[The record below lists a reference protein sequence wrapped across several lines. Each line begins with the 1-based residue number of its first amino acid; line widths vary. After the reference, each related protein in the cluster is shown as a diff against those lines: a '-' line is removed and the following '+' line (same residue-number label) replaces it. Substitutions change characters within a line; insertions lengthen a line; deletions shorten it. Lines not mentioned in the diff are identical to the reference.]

1 MTLFWIGA
9 ALLVA
14 LAWGM
19 LWPVWRGRSRPPI
32 GDAGAAGARSSRSA
46 HLVVL
51 DEQLAALDADLAAS
65 RLDAAQHALARD
77 EVLRRM
83 LEESGATGATGAT
96 GASQASRADGP
107 PPAARPGRKT
117 LALVGLAVPLFAF
130 ALYGLLGSPAGLN
143 AAPGAGSGGTAEAE
157 VTPEALDK
165 MLATLEQRLDKPSAD
180 LASDL
185 QGWTLLARSHAS
197 MQRFPAA
204 SRAYARASALAP
216 NDAQLLADH
225 ADVLALVQ
233 GRSMQ
238 GEPDRLVAKALQ
250 IEPRNLKALALAG
263 SSAFERK
270 DFAAAR
276 GYWQQALGQAPPG
289 SEFAAGLE
297 RSLSELGGAN
307 GAANGSAN
315 GAAIG
320 GAERDPAPAT
330 PSLAKAA
337 SAPVEVPLE
346 AARIRGRVSLAPA
359 LAARALPTDTV
370 FIFAR
375 AAAGPRMPLA
385 ILKRTVAELPFEFTL
400 DDSMAMS
407 PEMKLS
413 KFASVVV
420 SARVSRSGNALPQ
433 PGDLRGESAAGGT
446 KADGLQLLIDS
457 VQP

>member
-19 LWPVWRGRSRPPI
+19 LWPVWRGRAGPPI
-32 GDAGAAGARSSRSA
+32 GGAEAKGARGSRSA

-83 LEESGATGATGAT
+83 LDESGASGASGATGA
-96 GASQASRADGP
+96 SRAGDASATDGP

-117 LALVGLAVPLFAF
+117 LAVVGLAVPLFAF
-130 ALYGLLGSPAGLN
+130 SLYGLLGSPAGLN
-143 AAPGAGSGGTAEAE
+143 AAPGAGRGGTPEAE

-185 QGWTLLARSHAS
+185 KGWTLLARSYAS

-307 GAANGSAN
+307 GGAN

-320 GAERDPAPAT
+320 GAERDPAPAAQG
-330 PSLAKAA
+330 LAKAA
-337 SAPVEVPLE
+337 SAPVEAPLE

-420 SARVSRSGNALPQ
+420 SARVSRSGNAMPQ

>member
-83 LEESGATGATGAT
+83 LEESGATGATGA
-96 GASQASRADGP
+96 SQASRADGP

-143 AAPGAGSGGTAEAE
+143 AAPGAGSGGRPEAE

-185 QGWTLLARSHAS
+185 QGWTLLARSYAG

-216 NDAQLLADH
+216 KDAQLLADH

-307 GAANGSAN
+307 GVAN
-315 GAAIG
+315 GAATG
-320 GAERDPAPAT
+320 GAPRDPAPAAQ
-330 PSLAKAA
+330 SLAQAA
-337 SAPVEVPLE
+337 SAPVEAPLE

-446 KADGLQLLIDS
+446 RTDGLQLLIDS

>member
-14 LAWGM
+14 LAWAM
-19 LWPVWRGRSRPPI
+19 LWPVWRAGRGIAKPVVS
-32 GDAGAAGARSSRSA
+32 DTAAGARSPRSA

-51 DEQLAALDADLAAS
+51 DEQLAALDADLAAG
-65 RLDAAQHALARD
+65 RTDAAQHALARS
-77 EVLRRM
+77 EVQRRM
-83 LEESGATGATGAT
+83 LDESDAGGDGNASNAGDAGGVRGARGSA
-96 GASQASRADGP
+96 
-107 PPAARPGRKT
+107 PAARPGRKT
-117 LALVGLAVPLFAF
+117 LVFVGLAVPLFALV
-130 ALYGLLGSPAGLN
+130 LYGLIGNPAGLN
-143 AAPGAGSGGTAEAE
+143 APPGAGSGGAAEAE

-165 MLATLEQRLDKPSAD
+165 MLATLEQRLDKPSAN

-185 QGWTLLARSHAS
+185 QGWTLLARSYAGL
-197 MQRFPAA
+197 QRFPAA

-276 GYWQQALGQAPPG
+276 GYWEQALQQAPPG

-307 GAANGSAN
+307 GIAAG
-315 GAAIG
+315 GAA
-320 GAERDPAPAT
+320 PAD
-330 PSLAKAA
+330 
-337 SAPVEVPLE
+337 

-375 AAAGPRMPLA
+375 AADGPRMPLA

-407 PEMKLS
+407 PQMKLS
-413 KFASVVV
+413 KFATVVV
-420 SARVSRSGNALPQ
+420 GARVSRSGNAMPQ
-433 PGDLRGESAAGGT
+433 PGDLRGESMPSGT
-446 KADGLQLLIDS
+446 RVNDLQLMIDS

>member
-14 LAWGM
+14 LAWAM
-19 LWPVWRGRSRPPI
+19 LWPVWRAWRGVAKPGV
-32 GDAGAAGARSSRSA
+32 GDAPSAGERGPRSA

-51 DEQLAALDADLAAS
+51 GEQLAALDADLAAG
-65 RLDAAQHALARD
+65 RLDAAQHLLARS
-77 EVLRRM
+77 EVQRRM
-83 LEESGATGATGAT
+83 LDESD
-96 GASQASRADGP
+96 GASNAGKASIASTSVGIADA
-107 PPAARPGRKT
+107 PPAARSGRKT
-117 LALVGLAVPLFAF
+117 LAFVVLAVPLFAF

-143 AAPGAGSGGTAEAE
+143 PPPGAGSGGAAEI
-157 VTPEALDK
+157 TPEALDK
-165 MLATLEQRLDKPSAD
+165 MLATLEQRLDKPSAN

-185 QGWTLLARSHAS
+185 QGWTLLARSYAGL
-197 MQRFPAA
+197 QRFPAA

-307 GAANGSAN
+307 GGAGSDASPPSQSTQT
-315 GAAIG
+315 AQTAQT
-320 GAERDPAPAT
+320 AQT
-330 PSLAKAA
+330 PIQSA
-337 SAPVEVPLE
+337 SAPAD

-375 AAAGPRMPLA
+375 AADGPRMPLA

-407 PEMKLS
+407 PQMKLS

-420 SARVSRSGNALPQ
+420 GARVSRSGNAMPQ
-433 PGDLRGESAAGGT
+433 PGDLRGESAPTAT
-446 KADGLQLLIDS
+446 RSDDLQLVIDS

>member
-9 ALLVA
+9 TLLVA

-19 LWPVWRGRSRPPI
+19 LWPVWRGRATPLV
-32 GDAGAAGARSSRSA
+32 GDAAAAGARSPRSA

-51 DEQLAALDADLAAS
+51 DEQLAALDADLAAG
-65 RLDAAQHALARD
+65 RLDLAQHALARG
-77 EVLRRM
+77 EVQRRM
-83 LEESGATGATGAT
+83 LDESDAG
-96 GASQASRADGP
+96 GASRPAHARPASRL
-107 PPAARPGRKT
+107 GRKT

-143 AAPGAGSGGTAEAE
+143 AAPGAGSGGRPEAE

-185 QGWTLLARSHAS
+185 QGWTLLARSYAGL
-197 MQRFPAA
+197 QRFPAA

-233 GRSMQ
+233 GQSMQ
-238 GEPDRLVAKALQ
+238 GEPDRLIAKALQ

-276 GYWQQALGQAPPG
+276 GYWQQARALAPAD
-289 SEFAAGLE
+289 SEFAAGLD
-297 RSLSELGGAN
+297 RSLSEVAGAVS
-307 GAANGSAN
+307 GAS
-315 GAAIG
+315 
-320 GAERDPAPAT
+320 
-330 PSLAKAA
+330 PSMPVAQAGAA
-337 SAPVEVPLE
+337 SAALPV
-346 AARIRGRVSLAPA
+346 ATDTARISGRVSLAPS
-359 LAARALPTDTV
+359 LAARVAPTDTV

-375 AAAGPRMPLA
+375 AADGPRMPLA
-385 ILKRTVAELPFEFTL
+385 ILKRTVADLPFEFTL
-400 DDSMAMS
+400 DDGMAMS

-413 KFASVVV
+413 RFASVVV
-420 SARVSRSGNALPQ
+420 GARVSRSGNAMPQ
-433 PGDLRGESAAGGT
+433 PGDLRGESAPTGT
-446 KADGLQLLIDS
+446 RANDLQLVIDS

>member
-14 LAWGM
+14 LAWGL
-19 LWPVWRGRSRPPI
+19 LWPAWRGRAKPGV
-32 GDAGAAGARSSRSA
+32 GDAATGPRSPRSA

-51 DEQLAALDADLAAS
+51 DEQLAALDADLAAG
-65 RLDAAQHALARD
+65 RLDAAQHALARS
-77 EVLRRM
+77 EVQRRM
-83 LEESGATGATGAT
+83 LDESD
-96 GASQASRADGP
+96 GASNAGKASIASTSVGIADA
-107 PPAARPGRKT
+107 PPAARSGRKT
-117 LALVGLAVPLFAF
+117 LAFVGLAVPLFAF
-130 ALYGLLGSPAGLN
+130 VLYGLLGSPAGLN
-143 AAPGAGSGGTAEAE
+143 PPPGAGSGGAAEI
-157 VTPEALDK
+157 TPEALDK
-165 MLATLEQRLDKPSAD
+165 MLATLEQRLDKPSAN

-185 QGWTLLARSHAS
+185 QGWTLLARSYAGL
-197 MQRFPAA
+197 QRFPAA

-307 GAANGSAN
+307 GGAGSDASPPSQSTQT
-315 GAAIG
+315 AQTAQ
-320 GAERDPAPAT
+320 T
-330 PSLAKAA
+330 PIQSA
-337 SAPVEVPLE
+337 STPTD

-375 AAAGPRMPLA
+375 AADGPRMPLA

-400 DDSMAMS
+400 NDSMAMS
-407 PEMKLS
+407 PQMKLS

-420 SARVSRSGNALPQ
+420 GARVSRSGNAMPQ
-433 PGDLRGESAAGGT
+433 PGDLRGESAPTAT
-446 KADGLQLLIDS
+446 RADDLQLVIDS

>member
-19 LWPVWRGRSRPPI
+19 LWPVWRGRARPGV
-32 GDAGAAGARSSRSA
+32 GDAAAAGERGPRSA
-46 HLVVL
+46 HLVIL
-51 DEQLAALDADLAAS
+51 GEQLAALDADLAAG
-65 RLDAAQHALARD
+65 RLDAAQHALARS
-77 EVLRRM
+77 EVQRRM
-83 LEESGATGATGAT
+83 LDESD
-96 GASQASRADGP
+96 GASNAGKASIASTSVGIADA
-107 PPAARPGRKT
+107 PPAARLGRKT
-117 LALVGLAVPLFAF
+117 LAFVGLAVPLFAF

-143 AAPGAGSGGTAEAE
+143 PPPGAGSGGAAEI
-157 VTPEALDK
+157 TPEALDK
-165 MLATLEQRLDKPSAD
+165 MLATLEQRLDKPSAN

-185 QGWTLLARSHAS
+185 QGWTLLARSYAGL
-197 MQRFPAA
+197 QRFPAA

-225 ADVLALVQ
+225 AEVLALVQ

-307 GAANGSAN
+307 GGAGSDASPPSQSTQT
-315 GAAIG
+315 AQTAQ
-320 GAERDPAPAT
+320 T
-330 PSLAKAA
+330 PIQSA
-337 SAPVEVPLE
+337 STPTD

-359 LAARALPTDTV
+359 LATRALPTDTV

-375 AAAGPRMPLA
+375 AANGPRMPLA

-400 DDSMAMS
+400 DDSTAMS

-420 SARVSRSGNALPQ
+420 GARVSRSGNALPQ
-433 PGDLRGESAAGGT
+433 PGDLRGESAPSGT
-446 KADGLQLLIDS
+446 KSDGLQLLIDS

>member
-14 LAWGM
+14 LAWAM
-19 LWPVWRGRSRPPI
+19 LWPLWRAGRGLARPVV
-32 GDAGAAGARSSRSA
+32 GAAAAAGERSPRSA

-51 DEQLAALDADLAAS
+51 DEQLFALDADLTAGH
-65 RLDAAQHALARD
+65 LDAAQHALARS
-77 EVLRRM
+77 EVQRRM
-83 LEESGATGATGAT
+83 LDESDAVGDGNASNACGAGVARGAVRSA
-96 GASQASRADGP
+96 
-107 PPAARPGRKT
+107 PAARPGRKT
-117 LALVGLAVPLFAF
+117 LALVGLSVPLFAV

-143 AAPGAGSGGTAEAE
+143 PAPGAGSGGAAE

-165 MLATLEQRLDKPSAD
+165 MLATLEQRLDKPSAN

-185 QGWTLLARSHAS
+185 QGWTLLARSYAGL
-197 MQRFPAA
+197 QRFPAA

-276 GYWQQALGQAPPG
+276 GYWQQALQQAPPG

-297 RSLSELGGAN
+297 RSLSELGGA
-307 GAANGSAN
+307 
-315 GAAIG
+315 
-320 GAERDPAPAT
+320 APASQQQPPT
-330 PSLAKAA
+330 AQAPIKAA
-337 SAPVEVPLE
+337 SAPAD

-359 LAARALPTDTV
+359 LAARVLPTDTV

-375 AAAGPRMPLA
+375 AANGPRMPLA

-400 DDSMAMS
+400 DDSTAMS

-420 SARVSRSGNALPQ
+420 GARVSRSGNAMPQ
-433 PGDLRGESAAGGT
+433 PGDLRGESAPTATRSG
-446 KADGLQLLIDS
+446 DLQLVIDS

>member
-19 LWPVWRGRSRPPI
+19 LWPVWRGRATPLV
-32 GDAGAAGARSSRSA
+32 GDAAAAGARSPRSA

-51 DEQLAALDADLAAS
+51 DEQLAALDADLAAG
-65 RLDAAQHALARD
+65 RLDLAQHALARG
-77 EVLRRM
+77 EVQRRM
-83 LEESGATGATGAT
+83 LDESDAG
-96 GASQASRADGP
+96 GASGPAHARPAS
-107 PPAARPGRKT
+107 RPGRKT

-143 AAPGAGSGGTAEAE
+143 AAPGAGSGGRPEAE

-185 QGWTLLARSHAS
+185 QGWTLLARSYAGL
-197 MQRFPAA
+197 QRFPAA

-233 GRSMQ
+233 GQSMQ
-238 GEPDRLVAKALQ
+238 GEPDRLIAKALQ

-276 GYWQQALGQAPPG
+276 GYWQQARALAPAD
-289 SEFAAGLE
+289 SEFAAGLD
-297 RSLSELGGAN
+297 RSLSEVAGAVT
-307 GAANGSAN
+307 GAG
-315 GAAIG
+315 
-320 GAERDPAPAT
+320 
-330 PSLAKAA
+330 PSMPVAQAGAA
-337 SAPVEVPLE
+337 SAALPV
-346 AARIRGRVSLAPA
+346 ATDTARISGRVSLAPS
-359 LAARALPTDTV
+359 LAARVAPTDTV

-375 AAAGPRMPLA
+375 AADGPRMPLA
-385 ILKRTVAELPFEFTL
+385 ILKRTVADLPFEFTL
-400 DDSMAMS
+400 DDGMAMS

-413 KFASVVV
+413 RFASVVV
-420 SARVSRSGNALPQ
+420 GARVSRSGNAMPQ
-433 PGDLRGESAAGGT
+433 PGDLRGESAPTGT
-446 KADGLQLLIDS
+446 RANDLQLVIDS

>member
-19 LWPVWRGRSRPPI
+19 LWPALRGHAKPGV
-32 GDAGAAGARSSRSA
+32 GDAAAAGERGPRSA

-51 DEQLAALDADLAAS
+51 GEQLAALDADLAAG
-65 RLDAAQHALARD
+65 RLDPAQHALARS
-77 EVLRRM
+77 EVQRRM
-83 LEESGATGATGAT
+83 LDESD
-96 GASQASRADGP
+96 GASNAGKASIASTSVGIADA
-107 PPAARPGRKT
+107 PPAARLGRKT
-117 LALVGLAVPLFAF
+117 LAFVGLAVPLFAF

-143 AAPGAGSGGTAEAE
+143 PPPGAGSGGAAEI
-157 VTPEALDK
+157 TPEALDK
-165 MLATLEQRLDKPSAD
+165 MLATLEQRLDKPSAN

-185 QGWTLLARSHAS
+185 QGWTLLARSYAGL
-197 MQRFPAA
+197 QRFPAA

-216 NDAQLLADH
+216 NDAQLLVDH

-233 GRSMQ
+233 GRSLQ

-289 SEFAAGLE
+289 SEFAVGLE

-307 GAANGSAN
+307 GGAGSDASPPSQSTQT
-315 GAAIG
+315 AQTAQ
-320 GAERDPAPAT
+320 T
-330 PSLAKAA
+330 PIQSA
-337 SAPVEVPLE
+337 STPTD

-359 LAARALPTDTV
+359 LATRALPTDTV

-375 AAAGPRMPLA
+375 AADGPRMPLA

-420 SARVSRSGNALPQ
+420 GARVSRSGNAMPQ
-433 PGDLRGESAAGGT
+433 PGDLRGESAPTGT
-446 KADGLQLLIDS
+446 KTNALQLVIDS